1 MDKVRSWFIAIL
13 FLSGLGITL
22 YPFFSNLIAQSNASR
37 AIASYDEEIAQM
49 DQEEIDEAKEAI
61 QKYNEQLNSAYVSS
75 QEMDEGISYLDLVD
89 VGESLG
95 YITIPK
101 IDVNLPI
108 YSGTDKDVLEK
119 GIGHVENSSYP
130 VGGPGT
136 HSVLTGHR
144 GLPDAVLFTDLDKLE
159 IGDIFYLHVL
169 DEVLAYR
176 VDQVK
181 VVLPEETD
189 DLRIVEGMDYCTL
202 VTCTPY
208 AVNTHRLLVRGVR
221 TDYVEE
227 EEIEQELKYVNVS
240 SGTFVKRLVDA
251 RVWLA
256 TSLVG
261 MIVVESVI
269 FVLIARKKQK
279 DKNPMKK
286 KKKGKRKLGKK
297 TGEKGQG

>member
-221 TDYVEE
+221 TDYVED
-227 EEIEQELKYVNVS
+227 EEIEQDLKYVNVS

-286 KKKGKRKLGKK
+286 KKKGK
-297 TGEKGQG
+297 